1 MEIIFVENGREVPI
15 FPSSS
20 IDMGRSMDCIRN
32 ILLLC
37 WTYNGKDRLEIDE
50 IIEALE
56 ICIKIVSDTGPEV
69 MSLSDQLL
77 KKLIDNKESR
87 LSHLEKHKR
96 SGLEEEM
103 KKLSV

>member
-56 ICIKIVSDTGPEV
+56 ICIKIVSETGPEV

-87 LSHLEKHKR
+87 LLHLEKYNGI
-96 SGLEEEM
+96 GLEEGI
-103 KKLSV
+103 KQLSI

>member
-1 MEIIFVENGREVPI
+1 MTIISVTNGREVPI

-20 IDMGRSMDCIRN
+20 ICPEQFIDCISD

-37 WTYNGKDRLEIDE
+37 WTYDNKDRLEVHE

-56 ICIKIVSDTGPEV
+56 ICIKIVSETGPEV

-87 LSHLEKHKR
+87 LSHLEKHKEI
-96 SGLEEEM
+96 GLGEEM
-103 KKLSV
+103 K

>member
-1 MEIIFVENGREVPI
+1 MEIIFVENEREVPI

-20 IDMGRSMDCIRN
+20 IDLGRSMDYIRN

-37 WTYNGKDRLEIDE
+37 WTYNDKDRLEAHE

-56 ICIKIVSDTGPEV
+56 ICIKIVSETGPEV

-87 LSHLEKHKR
+87 SSHLEKHKEI
-96 SGLEEEM
+96 GLGEER
-103 KKLSV
+103 K

>member
-1 MEIIFVENGREVPI
+1 MEIIFVENEREVPI

-37 WTYNGKDRLEIDE
+37 WTYNDKDRLEAHE

-56 ICIKIVSDTGPEV
+56 ICIKIVSETGPEV

-87 LSHLEKHKR
+87 LLHLEKYNGI
-96 SGLEEEM
+96 GLGEGI
-103 KKLSV
+103 KQLSI

>member
-1 MEIIFVENGREVPI
+1 MENEREVPI

-20 IDMGRSMDCIRN
+20 IDLGRSMDCIQN

-37 WTYNGKDRLEIDE
+37 WTYNGKDRLEAHE

-56 ICIKIVSDTGPEV
+56 ICIKIVSETGPEV
-69 MSLSDQLL
+69 TSLSDQLL

-87 LSHLEKHKR
+87 LSHLEKHKEI
-96 SGLEEEM
+96 GLVEEM
-103 KKLSV
+103 K

>member
-1 MEIIFVENGREVPI
+1 MENEREVPI

-56 ICIKIVSDTGPEV
+56 ICIKIVSETGPEV
-69 MSLSDQLL
+69 TSLSDQLL

-87 LSHLEKHKR
+87 SSHLEKHKEI
-96 SGLEEEM
+96 GLGE
-103 KKLSV
+103 KRK

>member
-1 MEIIFVENGREVPI
+1 MEIISVENGREVPI

-20 IDMGRSMDCIRN
+20 IDMGRSMDCIQN

-37 WTYNGKDRLEIDE
+37 WTYDDIDRLEIDE

-56 ICIKIVSDTGPEV
+56 ICIKIVSETGPEV
-69 MSLSDQLL
+69 MSLYDQLL

-87 LSHLEKHKR
+87 LLHLEKYNGI
-96 SGLEEEM
+96 GLGEER
-103 KKLSV
+103 K

>member
-56 ICIKIVSDTGPEV
+56 ICIKIVSETGPEV
-69 MSLSDQLL
+69 TSLSDQLL

-87 LSHLEKHKR
+87 LLHLEKYNGI
-96 SGLEEEM
+96 GLEEGI
-103 KKLSV
+103 KQLGL

>member
-1 MEIIFVENGREVPI
+1 MEIISVENGREVPI

-20 IDMGRSMDCIRN
+20 IDMGRSMDCIQN

-56 ICIKIVSDTGPEV
+56 ICIKIVSETGPEV
-69 MSLSDQLL
+69 TSLSDQLL
-77 KKLIDNKESR
+77 KKLTDNRKSR
-87 LSHLEKHKR
+87 VLHLEKHNGI
-96 SGLEEEM
+96 GLEEGI
-103 KKLSV
+103 KQLGL